1 MCRSLNELSNPLT
14 GRNTWRNR
22 HGNMDVR
29 FYTSDLMNKSNDAF
43 AHCSTDNWLK
53 RWRQQGLAVFNVPV
67 DVEIDLAVIVT

>member
-1 MCRSLNELSNPLT
+1 
-14 GRNTWRNR
+14 
-22 HGNMDVR
+22 MDVR